1 MHVLH
6 LLLVA
11 VLQFCIQK
19 VQRDGLP
26 EVNDLS
32 GRQEQCQASLHGNS
46 THLRAAKHVNSLWA
60 AGWDAAA
67 RNRLGR

>member
-1 MHVLH
+1 MMMFSERLFSY

-11 VLQFCIQK
+11 VLQLCIQK

-32 GRQEQCQASLHGNS
+32 GER
-46 THLRAAKHVNSLWA
+46 
-60 AGWDAAA
+60 
-67 RNRLGR
+67 RNGGETEREG

>member
-1 MHVLH
+1 MFH

-19 VQRDGLP
+19 VQSDGLP

-32 GRQEQCQASLHGNS
+32 GRQKRRQGSLDGNGAR
-46 THLRAAKHVNSLWA
+46 LRATKRVNSLWA

-67 RNRLGR
+67 RNR